1 MEQKQRQSEYIG
13 GDQVTPAQWKWVV
26 ALLLVPTIGLAVDWG
41 MTQGQLTDH
50 ERRIAN
56 AEKTE
61 HRTDRL
67 EVDVSAIRADVNNL
81 QRAVDRNYD
90 IQQKILEKVSK

>member
-1 MEQKQRQSEYIG
+1 MEQQNNR
-13 GDQVTPAQWKWVV
+13 GDQVSPAQWKWVV

-90 IQQKILEKVSK
+90 IQQKILEKVSR

>member
-1 MEQKQRQSEYIG
+1 MAEPYR
-13 GDQVTPAQWKWVV
+13 GDQVSPAQWKWVI
-26 ALLLVPTIGLAVDWG
+26 ALLLIPTVGLAVDWG
-41 MTQGQLTDH
+41 MTQGQLSDH
-50 ERRIAN
+50 ERRLGA

-81 QRAVDRNYD
+81 KRAVDRNYD